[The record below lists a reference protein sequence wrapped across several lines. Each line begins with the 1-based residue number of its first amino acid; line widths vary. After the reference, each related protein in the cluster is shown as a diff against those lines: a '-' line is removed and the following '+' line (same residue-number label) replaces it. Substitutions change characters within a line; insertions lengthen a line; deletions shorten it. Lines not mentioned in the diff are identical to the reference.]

1 MIKYEEHFGINIIS
15 TKLNNSTDINFLTED
30 IVNDV
35 EKFHTSIDEYKKT
48 PLVKLDNL
56 ALKLGV
62 KNVFV
67 KDESYRYG
75 LNAFKGLGGLYAI
88 FRIVCDKLNL
98 DYKSTTFKDLQTIDI
113 KEKLK
118 DIVFVTATDG
128 NHGKGIAWATNK
140 LGCKSVVFM
149 PKGSVL
155 ARAKAIESMGN
166 STVTITDLNYDDAVR
181 KAASLADEKGWY
193 LVQDTAWE
201 GYEDIPNFISQGY
214 TIMAKEALDE
224 LNSLGIE
231 KPTHLF
237 LQAGVGS
244 MAGSVLG
251 YMVNRF
257 NKKPPITTIVE
268 PSTVACIYKSAKA
281 EDSKPHAVTGELYTI
296 MAGLNCGE
304 PNTATWPILRD
315 YASFYASC
323 PDYVTARGM
332 RILAS
337 PLKDDKKIISG
348 ESGAV
353 GTGLLSIIMEKNEFE
368 NIRRDMG
375 LNEDSVVLIF
385 STEGNTDPKG
395 YDEIVYDGRNFSPFV

>member
-1 MIKYEEHFGINIIS
+1 MIKYEEHFRITIIS
-15 TKLNNSTDINFLTED
+15 TNLNNSTNVDFLTED

-56 ALKLGV
+56 ASKLGV
-62 KNVFV
+62 KNIFV

-98 DYKSTTFKDLQTIDI
+98 DYKSTTFKDLQNKDI

-128 NHGKGIAWATNK
+128 NHGKGIAWAANK

-181 KAASLADEKGWY
+181 KAASLADENGWY

-201 GYEDIPNFISQGY
+201 GYEDIPEICREIIRKSLSK
-214 TIMAKEALDE
+214 KELILKE
-224 LNSLGIE
+224 YGI
-231 KPTHLF
+231 
-237 LQAGVGS
+237 
-244 MAGSVLG
+244 
-251 YMVNRF
+251 
-257 NKKPPITTIVE
+257 
-268 PSTVACIYKSAKA
+268 
-281 EDSKPHAVTGELYTI
+281 
-296 MAGLNCGE
+296 
-304 PNTATWPILRD
+304 
-315 YASFYASC
+315 
-323 PDYVTARGM
+323 
-332 RILAS
+332 
-337 PLKDDKKIISG
+337 
-348 ESGAV
+348 
-353 GTGLLSIIMEKNEFE
+353 
-368 NIRRDMG
+368 
-375 LNEDSVVLIF
+375 
-385 STEGNTDPKG
+385 
-395 YDEIVYDGRNFSPFV
+395 